1 MTLSRWTI
9 LTLIAACF
17 GFGLWQSG
25 VSAQEPTV
33 PPTAEQPPT
42 VQPAQRTASLLL
54 RSVQIQR
61 TKADGSAWDVDEGA
75 PDPQVTIKN
84 RRSGRTL
91 TTQAAQDTFSAT
103 FPAGIEALEVSPG
116 DVLEIRVVD
125 DDAAVDDVA
134 GESEKAITAEMLAKP
149 QLDLS
154 FGQVE
159 RLRFDV
165 QPRAGAVQP

>member
-1 MTLSRWTI
+1 MNFSRWTI
-9 LTLIAACF
+9 LTPIAACF
-17 GFGLWQSG
+17 GLGLWLSG

-33 PPTAEQPPT
+33 PRTAEQPTT
-42 VQPAQRTASLLL
+42 VQAGQRTASLLL
-54 RSVQIQR
+54 RSVQIRR

-84 RRSGRTL
+84 RRSGRSL
-91 TTQAAQDTFSAT
+91 TTKVAKDVFAAT
-103 FPAGIEALEVSPG
+103 FPADIEALEVSPG
-116 DVLEIRVVD
+116 DILEIRVVD

-134 GESEKAITAEMLAKP
+134 GEAEKAITAEMLAKP

-165 QPRAGAVQP
+165 RP